1 MDRATKE
8 QGTLLDSG
16 LLIIRLITGF
26 LMFYLHGWSKLIA
39 GPERWQKLGI
49 ALTDVFGLDF
59 LALPFGF
66 LASFSESIG
75 ALCILL
81 GCVTRPAAFLLA
93 GTMVVAAAKHFPDGL
108 QGMEKALLFLS
119 MSFFLFLVGPGKYSI
134 DYFRQRKGR

>member
-16 LLIIRLITGF
+16 LLIIRLFTGF

-39 GPERWQKLGI
+39 GPERWQKLGT

-66 LASFSESIG
+66 LASFSESRPRG
-75 ALCILL
+75 SPSYTSWT
-81 GCVTRPAAFLLA
+81 VPAAC
-93 GTMVVAAAKHFPDGL
+93 V
-108 QGMEKALLFLS
+108 E
-119 MSFFLFLVGPGKYSI
+119 
-134 DYFRQRKGR
+134 RR